1 MKKNFYSV
9 AAILL
14 AGMLSGC
21 YPTGNQDPRSDIVN
35 EEITASNTENT
46 ASGQIVGDTSIE
58 NPPQQNISY
67 DLTLPQNPPSTV
79 PQIRLQVRKWE
90 ENEIES
96 FFLDGKTVVEQYT
109 YEPDF
114 FPDDLRY
121 VYKTSDDWQIIRA
134 PGQFTADNFGAM
146 GNGFQYGAVYPSLTS
161 VCFANDEE
169 LSAFSRDSAVKRVNE
184 ILDKLN
190 IPYGVPYIIPVKAD
204 TANEYLESCVERQIH
219 DGFSYTP
226 WTEENEIYVLIY
238 PLVYE
243 GIELAMAEMKIPSA
257 NDFGSGGS
265 IEAVVSKDDI
275 ISIRGHTIFQSEYEN
290 EKQVDIKFDAN
301 FGLNKIK
308 DFYSSQIISKETEF
322 FNCKLVYAPVKKESE
337 EIQTFAPVWEF
348 DGDKKTEFFPF
359 KEPFSQYVYT
369 QNGNRYSEY

>member
-1 MKKNFYSV
+1 MKKFYCSV

-67 DLTLPQNPPSTV
+67 DLTLPQNPPSTA

-96 FFLDGKTVVEQYT
+96 IFLDGKTVVEQYT

-134 PGQFTADNFGAM
+134 PGQFTADNLRETEFK
-146 GNGFQYGAVYPSLTS
+146 YGAVYPSLTS
-161 VCFANDEE
+161 VCFASDEE
-169 LSAFSRDSAVKRVNE
+169 LEAFSSISAVKRVNE
-184 ILDKLN
+184 ILDKLK
-190 IPYGVPYIIPVKAD
+190 IPYGDPYIIPVKAD
-204 TANEYLESCVERQIH
+204 TANEYLKFCKEIR
-219 DGFSYTP
+219 DNFSYTP
-226 WTEENEIYVLIY
+226 WSEENELYILIY

-243 GIELAMAEMKIPSA
+243 GIELAMAEMKIPGA
-257 NDFGSGGS
+257 NDFGSGAS

-275 ISIRGHTIFQSEYEN
+275 ISIRGRTIFKAEYEN

-359 KEPFSQYVYT
+359 KEPFSQYVYV
-369 QNGNRYSEY
+369 QNGIRYSEY